1 MSETPQPELPFTTP
15 QAVRFDRALLD
26 SHRSDPGEEAW
37 RAMRIQGEFVNAF
50 DVLGN
55 LGPAVAVFGSAR
67 LGEGRPEYETGRV
80 VGGELAR
87 RGIAVVTGGGPG
99 IMEAANRGARE
110 AGGVS
115 VGLGIQL
122 PFEDGFNHYI
132 DLSVPFH
139 YFFARKVNFVKYTQG
154 AVILAGGIGTLDEL
168 FEVLTLIQTRKV
180 SDYPVALVGVEF
192 WGPLIDWIRGT
203 LLAAGTVSEADVLRP
218 FVTDDP
224 VAAVAHAVGVDVEG
238 GK

>member
-67 LGEGRPEYETGRV
+67 LGEGRPEYDAGRQ
-80 VGGELAR
+80 VGAQLAK

-154 AVILAGGIGTLDEL
+154 AVVLAGGIGTLDEL
-168 FEVLTLIQTRKV
+168 FEVLTLIQTGKV
-180 SDYPVALVGVEF
+180 SDYPVALVGVAF
-192 WGPLIDWIRGT
+192 WAPLIDWIRGT
-203 LLAAGTVSEADVLRP
+203 LLAAGTVNEADVLRP
-218 FVTDDP
+218 LVTDDP
-224 VAAVAHAVGVDVEG
+224 AEAVAHATGADRSE
-238 GK
+238 